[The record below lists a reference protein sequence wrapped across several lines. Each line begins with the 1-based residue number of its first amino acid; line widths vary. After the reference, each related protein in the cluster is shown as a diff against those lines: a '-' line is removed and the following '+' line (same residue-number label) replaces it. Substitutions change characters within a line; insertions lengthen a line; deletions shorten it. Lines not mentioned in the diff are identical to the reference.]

1 MKKVILILLIPI
13 CHQIKAQSNYPQSNY
28 YHQRRQNNQTQEEEP
43 EKKGFQKDKLFT
55 GGSVNL
61 GFTSYT
67 TSLGIAPQLG
77 YSLTNWLDAG
87 VVFNLNYISQRDYY
101 DYGDKLRQTVY
112 GPGAFVRIFPVNF
125 LFATA
130 QYEYNMIHTK
140 YFPAD
145 GSATTTSTLHANSLL
160 LGLGYAGG
168 RYRGNNTYYF
178 LSISWDVLGDI
189 NSPYVDGLGRSF
201 PVIRAGYN
209 IGLFQ
214 KRYRRSNGSY
224 YSRPDDNY
232 NGR

>member
-1 MKKVILILLIPI
+1 MKKAVFILLLPF
-13 CHQIKAQSNYPQSNY
+13 CYQSKAQSNYSQPNY
-28 YHQRRQNNQTQEEEP
+28 YEQRHQNNQQGEDES
-43 EKKGFQKDKLFT
+43 EKKGFQKEKLFT

-61 GFTSYT
+61 GFSSYS
-67 TSLGIAPQLG
+67 TSLGIAPQFG

-101 DYGDKLRQTVY
+101 NYGDKLRQTLY
-112 GPGAFVRIFPVNF
+112 GPGAFVRIFPINF

-130 QYEYNMIHTK
+130 QYEYNNIHTK
-140 YFPAD
+140 YIPAD
-145 GSATTTSTLHANSLL
+145 GSPSSNANLNASSLL
-160 LGLGYAGG
+160 VGLGYAGG

-178 LSISWDVLGDI
+178 LSVSWDILGDV

-214 KRYRRSNGSY
+214 RRYRR
-224 YSRPDDNY
+224 
-232 NGR
+232 